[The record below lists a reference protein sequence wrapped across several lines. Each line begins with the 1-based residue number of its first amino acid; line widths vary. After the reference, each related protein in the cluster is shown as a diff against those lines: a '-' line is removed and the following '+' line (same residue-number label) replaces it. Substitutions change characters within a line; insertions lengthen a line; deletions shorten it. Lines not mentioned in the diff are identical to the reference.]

1 MLYIIIIIGWV
12 IAFGCFVYLAPQALK
27 HRLFYGDQKKVTNR
41 KFWGLRR
48 RHQFDEGSQNSVQN
62 LDEAVPPKAREAPPM
77 ASEALPKASEASV
90 RYRRRRIAL
99 FEFFMLLLWEGFW
112 ISEIT
117 DRVSESSNPFQLPYF
132 FLFVVL
138 FGFPLAVHL
147 YLRWIV
153 EHSVHSP

>member
-12 IAFGCFVYLAPQALK
+12 ITFGCFVYLAPQAIK
-27 HRLFYGDQKKVTNR
+27 HRLFYEDQKKVTNK
-41 KFWGLRR
+41 KFLGLRR
-48 RHQFDEGSQNSVQN
+48 RHQFDERSQKSVQN
-62 LDEAVPPKAREAPPM
+62 LDGAVPPKA
-77 ASEALPKASEASV
+77 SEALPKESEALQKASEASV
-90 RYRRRRIAL
+90 RYRRRRVAL
-99 FEFFMLLLWEGFW
+99 FEFLMLLLWEAFW
-112 ISEIT
+112 ISEIAE
-117 DRVSESSNPFQLPYF
+117 RFSESSKPFQLPYF

>member
-1 MLYIIIIIGWV
+1 MLYILIIIGWV
-12 IAFGCFVYLAPQALK
+12 ITFGCFVYLVPQAIK
-27 HRLFYGDQKKVTNR
+27 HRLFYEDQKKVTNK

-48 RHQFDEGSQNSVQN
+48 RHQFDERSQKSVQN
-62 LDEAVPPKAREAPPM
+62 LDGAVPPKA
-77 ASEALPKASEASV
+77 SEALPMASEASV
-90 RYRRRRIAL
+90 RYRRRRVAL
-99 FEFFMLLLWEGFW
+99 FEFLILLLWEAFW
-112 ISEIT
+112 ISEIAERFSAST
-117 DRVSESSNPFQLPYF
+117 KPFQLPYF

>member
-12 IAFGCFVYLAPQALK
+12 ITLGCFVYLAPQAIK
-27 HRLFYGDQKKVTNR
+27 HRLFYEDQKKVTNK

-48 RHQFDEGSQNSVQN
+48 RHQSDERSQKSVQN
-62 LDEAVPPKAREAPPM
+62 LDGAAPPKE
-77 ASEALPKASEASV
+77 SEASV
-90 RYRRRRIAL
+90 RYRRRRVAL
-99 FEFFMLLLWEGFW
+99 FEFLMLLLWETFW

-117 DRVSESSNPFQLPYF
+117 ERFYTSSKPFQLPYF

-153 EHSVHSP
+153 EHSIHSP

>member
-12 IAFGCFVYLAPQALK
+12 ITFGCFVYLAPQAIK
-27 HRLFYGDQKKVTNR
+27 HRLFYEDQNKVTNK

-48 RHQFDEGSQNSVQN
+48 RHQFDERSQKSVQN
-62 LDEAVPPKAREAPPM
+62 LGGAVPPKE
-77 ASEALPKASEASV
+77 SEALPKESEASV
-90 RYRRRRIAL
+90 RYRRRRVAL
-99 FEFFMLLLWEGFW
+99 FEFLMLLLWEAFW
-112 ISEIT
+112 ISEIVE
-117 DRVSESSNPFQLPYF
+117 RFSESSKPFQLPYF